1 MSRSIFEQV
10 RLPMALLLLL
20 IAGFI
25 FFPRADEPQSGSDA
39 IPSIVAGQP
48 DGEIVSPTPESIPSP
63 SFTPIPTATL
73 NPTPDP
79 TPAPTATAEPTPDPT
94 PDPTPAP
101 TPRPVADGG
110 AEVLACRSISG
121 DTCNGELGNLPPS
134 AGTFTALIRFT
145 DASAGDSYNAILDG
159 PSGTIPGGAVT
170 LQGGGD
176 GYYYTTFQAG
186 GLPAGEY
193 TLTATRN
200 GDAVAVT
207 TFRKVG
213 G

>member
-1 MSRSIFEQV
+1 MSRRIFEQV
-10 RLPMALLLLL
+10 RLPLALLLLL
-20 IAGFI
+20 IAGFT
-25 FFPRADEPQSGSDA
+25 FFPRDDEPQAGSDA
-39 IPSIVAGQP
+39 TPSIVAGQP
-48 DGEIVSPTPESIPSP
+48 DGVIVSPTPEPIPSP

-73 NPTPDP
+73 NPTPAP
-79 TPAPTATAEPTPDPT
+79 TPAPTATADPT
-94 PDPTPAP
+94 PDPTPE
-101 TPRPVADGG
+101 PVAVGG

-121 DTCNGELGNLPPS
+121 ATCNGELGDLPPS
-134 AGTFTALIRFT
+134 AGTFTALVRFT

-159 PSGTIPGGAVT
+159 PSGTIPGGAYT
-170 LQGGGD
+170 LQGSGD

-186 GLPAGEY
+186 SLPAGEY

>member
-1 MSRSIFEQV
+1 MSRRIFEQV
-10 RLPMALLLLL
+10 RLPVALLLLL
-20 IAGFI
+20 IAGFT
-25 FFPRADEPQSGSDA
+25 FFPRDDEPQAGSDA
-39 IPSIVAGQP
+39 TPSIVAGQP
-48 DGEIVSPTPESIPSP
+48 DGVIISPTPEPIPSR

-73 NPTPDP
+73 NPTPAP
-79 TPAPTATAEPTPDPT
+79 TPAPTATEDPT
-94 PDPTPAP
+94 PE
-101 TPRPVADGG
+101 PVALGG

-121 DTCNGELGNLPPS
+121 PTCNGELGDLPPS
-134 AGTFTALIRFT
+134 AGTFTALVRFT
-145 DASAGDSYNAILDG
+145 DASAGDIYNAILDG
-159 PSGTIPGGAVT
+159 PSGTIPGGAYT
-170 LQGGGD
+170 LQGSGD
-176 GYYYTTFQAG
+176 GYYYVTFQAG

>member
-1 MSRSIFEQV
+1 MSRRIFEQV
-10 RLPMALLLLL
+10 RLPVALLLLL

-25 FFPRADEPQSGSDA
+25 FFPRDDEPLAGSDA
-39 IPSIVAGQP
+39 TPSIVAGQP
-48 DGEIVSPTPESIPSP
+48 DGVIISPTPEPIPSP

-73 NPTPDP
+73 NPTPTPTPTP
-79 TPAPTATAEPTPDPT
+79 TPAPTATADSTPEPTPE
-94 PDPTPAP
+94 
-101 TPRPVADGG
+101 PVAVGG

-121 DTCNGELGNLPPS
+121 ATCNGELGNLPPS
-134 AGTFTALIRFT
+134 AGTFTALVRFT

-159 PSGTIPGGAVT
+159 PSGTIPGGAYT
-170 LQGGGD
+170 LQGSGD
-176 GYYYTTFQAG
+176 GYYYVMFQAG